1 MSANMADR
9 METLE
14 RAKSDLLDR
23 AADGLDGDVVALL
36 RRYYRHV
43 AGEDVLGRKPE
54 DLLAAALEHRK
65 LAAHR
70 PQGTVTVRVTTPPDE
85 TDSRTLPPPSVV
97 EIVCDDMPFIVD
109 SVTAELSRRGRA
121 IHLVIHPLVVVRRD
135 VMGELLEV
143 CDAST
148 AERAG
153 EGALVES
160 WMRVEV
166 DRVPDETALDQW
178 EGTDIGLYE
187 KIRVRVATL
196 DGEVAAWLYVLDAYE
211 GGLPAARYLGI
222 IADAA
227 EVAGAPDDYVADI
240 RHRPC
245 RSSGL

>member
-97 EIVCDDMPFIVD
+97 EIV
-109 SVTAELSRRGRA
+109 
-121 IHLVIHPLVVVRRD
+121 VRRHA
-135 VMGELLEV
+135 VHRRLGHR
-143 CDAST
+143 
-148 AERAG
+148 RAQPARPG
-153 EGALVES
+153 DPPGDPPAGG
-160 WMRVEV
+160 RPPG
-166 DRVPDETALDQW
+166 R
-178 EGTDIGLYE
+178 
-187 KIRVRVATL
+187 
-196 DGEVAAWLYVLDAYE
+196 DG
-211 GGLPAARYLGI
+211 
-222 IADAA
+222 
-227 EVAGAPDDYVADI
+227 
-240 RHRPC
+240 
-245 RSSGL
+245 